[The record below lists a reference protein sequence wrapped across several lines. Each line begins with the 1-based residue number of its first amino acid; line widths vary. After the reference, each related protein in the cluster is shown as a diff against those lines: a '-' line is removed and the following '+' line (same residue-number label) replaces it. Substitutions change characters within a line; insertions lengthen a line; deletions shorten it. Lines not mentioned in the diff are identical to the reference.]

1 MSNVRGLF
9 SAICAGLLL
18 FESCQDLG
26 TSYGGAFFGTF
37 SLRTFDTLNAEVARG
52 SLSLFRDGAKV
63 SGHWSF
69 ADGRSGE
76 LEGTANDGDL
86 SLNFNP
92 HFVDNNLL
100 LRGTI
105 TGDAFAGTWEQ
116 IGFPGVMARGTFLAV
131 RMR

>member
-1 MSNVRGLF
+1 MKGLF
-9 SAICAGLLL
+9 AALCACLLL

-26 TSYGGAFFGTF
+26 TSYTGSFLGTF
-37 SLRTFDTLNAEVARG
+37 SFRSFDTLKVEVAQG
-52 SLSLFRDGAKV
+52 ALSLFRNESEV

-76 LEGTANDGDL
+76 LEGTASDNDL
-86 SLNFNP
+86 SLNLNP
-92 HFVDNNLL
+92 HYVDNNLL

-105 TGDAFAGTWEQ
+105 TGDTFAGTWEQ
-116 IGFPGVMARGTFLAV
+116 IGYPGVMARGTFVAV